1 MKRFLLDTG
10 IASDFINRR
19 HNVFERAREE
29 VGRGNR
35 IGIGTPVL
43 GELFG
48 GIEISVT
55 REKTFNGCAEPL
67 PFGCSGRLMRR
78 RPKRMVAST
87 PPSGGWADRFN
98 RSICRSPP
106 SHLAWA
112 TLPSS
117 VPTVTWPQCLTC
129 RSSTGRPRIPNNSKK
144 GKFPRTLLIR

>member
-55 REKTFNGCAEPL
+55 REKNLQRLRRAASVWLLWPFDEAAAEAY
-67 PFGCSGRLMRR
+67 GRVYAALRR
-78 RPKRMVAST
+78 M
-87 PPSGGWADRFN
+87 
-98 RSICRSPP
+98 
-106 SHLAWA
+106 
-112 TLPSS
+112 
-117 VPTVTWPQCLTC
+117 
-129 RSSTGRPRIPNNSKK
+129 GRPIQQVDMQIAAIALSLGNTTIVSSDSDLAAVPDLPVVNWAAEN
-144 GKFPRTLLIR
+144 PE